1 MKRRP
6 IGKKITIDGILFDSL
21 AEGQRYTELRAMQAA
36 GKISELICH
45 PKWDLIEN
53 PVLLPEQIR
62 DTVYGGKKMTNKLTF
77 EADFAYLENGRQIVE
92 DVKGKITKSNYKFV
106 LKEAWLV
113 RFKMWL
119 SLYGEWNEFR
129 IIQR

>member
-1 MKRRP
+1 MKRP
-6 IGKKITIDGILFDSL
+6 VGKKTIIDGIRFDSL
-21 AEGQRYTELRAMQAA
+21 AEGQRYTELKTLQKAC
-36 GKISELICH
+36 KISGLICH

-53 PVLLPEQIR
+53 PILLPEQIR
-62 DTVYGGKKMTNKLTF
+62 QTVYGGKAITNKLTF
-77 EADFAYLENGRQIVE
+77 AADFAYLENGRQIVE

-113 RFKMWL
+113 RFKIWL

-129 IIQR
+129 IIQK